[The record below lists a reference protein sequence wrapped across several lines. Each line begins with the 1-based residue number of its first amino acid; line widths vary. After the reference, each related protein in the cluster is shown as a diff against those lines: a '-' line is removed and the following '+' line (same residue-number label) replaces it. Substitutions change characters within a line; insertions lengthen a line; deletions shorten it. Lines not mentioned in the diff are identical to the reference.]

1 MTNRQVHILLVED
14 DEVDVDFLRRAFV
27 KANIANKVT
36 VARDGYE
43 ALEILKGEGGH
54 LRLPRPYIILLDI
67 NMPRMNGL
75 EFLRAL
81 RQDAELGSSVV
92 FMLTTSSAQK
102 DMLAAYDEHVA
113 GYFLKQNIAT
123 EFFALP
129 NLLANYWR
137 VVEFPVSR

>member
-1 MTNRQVHILLVED
+1 MPDKQVQILLVED
-14 DEVDVDFLRRAFV
+14 DEVDVDFLLRAFV
-27 KANIANKVT
+27 KANIANKIT

-43 ALEILKGEGGH
+43 ALEILNGKGGH
-54 LRLPRPYIILLDI
+54 QRLPRPYIILLDI

-75 EFLRAL
+75 EFLHVL

-92 FMLTTSSAQK
+92 FMLTTSNAQK

-113 GYFLKQNIAT
+113 GYFLKQNIGT
-123 EFFALP
+123 EFLALP

>member
-1 MTNRQVHILLVED
+1 MPDKQVQILLVED
-14 DEVDVDFLRRAFV
+14 DEVDVDFLLRAFA
-27 KANIANKVT
+27 KANIANKIT

-43 ALEILKGEGGH
+43 ALEILNGEGGH
-54 LRLPRPYIILLDI
+54 QRLPRPYIILLDI

-75 EFLRAL
+75 EFLHVL

-92 FMLTTSSAQK
+92 FMLTTSSAHK

-113 GYFLKQNIAT
+113 GYILKQNVGA
-123 EFFALP
+123 EFLALP

>member
-1 MTNRQVHILLVED
+1 MPDKQVQILLVED
-14 DEVDVDFLRRAFV
+14 DEVDVDFLLRAFA
-27 KANIANKVT
+27 KANIANEIT

-43 ALEILKGEGGH
+43 ALEILNGEGGH
-54 LRLPRPYIILLDI
+54 QRLPRPYIILLDI

-75 EFLRAL
+75 EFLHVL
-81 RQDAELGSSVV
+81 RQDAELASSVV
-92 FMLTTSSAQK
+92 FMLTTSSTQQ

-113 GYFLKQNIAT
+113 GYILKQNVGT
-123 EFFALP
+123 EFLTLP